1 MDEWDLSVVPV
12 SPVMD
17 GYELSGNVFPVLC
30 SEHAGIN
37 CSPPAV
43 GRSKSGK
50 LVDK

>member
-1 MDEWDLSVVPV
+1 MDEWDLSVASV

-30 SEHAGIN
+30 SKHAGIN

-43 GRSKSGK
+43 GRSKCGK
-50 LVDK
+50 LVD